1 MTEMPALTT
10 ERLSV
15 RPLTSEDFPA
25 YRALEPDIPDDRQ
38 RATLAWRVA
47 SYRELG
53 ALLQPPYGERAIALG
68 AGGALVGLCGL
79 VPSFGPFGLLE
90 SWPRDHD
97 EERARRFLPAV
108 GMYWMLDPAHRG
120 NGYATEAAAAL
131 IAYGF
136 GEMRLQRIVATTEPA
151 NTASQAVMRRLGM
164 RLDRN
169 PEPEPPWFQV
179 VGILDSS
186 PRL

>member
-1 MTEMPALTT
+1 MTEMPVLTT

-15 RPLTSEDFPA
+15 RPLTSADFRA

-47 SYRELG
+47 GYRELG
-53 ALLQPPYGERAIALG
+53 ALLQPPYGERAIALRDDDT
-68 AGGALVGLCGL
+68 LLGLCGL

-90 SWPRDHD
+90 TWPRDPD
-97 EERARRFLPAV
+97 EERARRFVPAV

-120 NGYATEAAAAL
+120 RGYATEAAAAL
-131 IAYGF
+131 VAYGF
-136 GEMRLQRIVATTEPA
+136 GEMQLQRIVATTEHA
-151 NTASQAVMRRLGM
+151 NTPSQAVMARLGM

-169 PEPEPPWFQV
+169 PDPEPPWFQV
-179 VGILDSS
+179 VGILDAV
-186 PRL
+186 PQL

>member
-47 SYRELG
+47 SYSELG
-53 ALLQPPYGERAIALG
+53 ALLQPPYGERAITLR
-68 AGGALVGLCGL
+68 AGGTLVGLCGL
-79 VPSFGPFGLLE
+79 VPAFGPFGLLE
-90 SWPRDHD
+90 TWPRDPD

-108 GMYWMLDPAHRG
+108 GMYWMLDPAYRG

-136 GEMRLQRIVATTEPA
+136 GEMRLQRIVATTEHA
-151 NTASQAVMRRLGM
+151 NTASQAVMSRLGM

-179 VGILDSS
+179 VGILDA
-186 PRL
+186 

>member
-1 MTEMPALTT
+1 MTEMPMLMT

-15 RPLTSEDFPA
+15 RPLTSDDFPT
-25 YRALEPDIPDDRQ
+25 YRALEPDIPDDRK

-47 SYRELG
+47 NYRELG
-53 ALLQPPYGERAIALG
+53 ALFQPPYGERAITLRD
-68 AGGALVGLCGL
+68 GGALVGLCGL

-90 SWPRDHD
+90 SWPRDPD
-97 EERARRFLPAV
+97 ARRARRFLPAV

-120 NGYATEAAAAL
+120 NGYATEAATAL
-131 IAYGF
+131 VAYGF
-136 GEMRLQRIVATTEPA
+136 REMNLQRIVATTEHT

-164 RLDRN
+164 RLDTN

-179 VGILDSS
+179 VGILDAASG
-186 PRL
+186 L

>member
-1 MTEMPALTT
+1 M
-10 ERLSV
+10 
-15 RPLTSEDFPA
+15 
-25 YRALEPDIPDDRQ
+25 
-38 RATLAWRVA
+38 
-47 SYRELG
+47 
-53 ALLQPPYGERAIALG
+53 
-68 AGGALVGLCGL
+68 
-79 VPSFGPFGLLE
+79 PSFGPFGLLE
-90 SWPRDHD
+90 TWPRDAD

-136 GEMRLQRIVATTEPA
+136 GEMRLQRIVATTEHT
-151 NTASQAVMRRLGM
+151 NTASQAVMSRLGM

-179 VGILDSS
+179 VGMLDA
-186 PRL
+186 

>member
-136 GEMRLQRIVATTEPA
+136 GEMRLQRIVATTEHA

>member
-1 MTEMPALTT
+1 MTEMPVLTT

-38 RATLAWRVA
+38 RRTLAWRVA
-47 SYRELG
+47 GYHELG
-53 ALLQPPYGERAIALG
+53 ALLQPPYGERAIALRD
-68 AGGALVGLCGL
+68 GGALVGLCGL
-79 VPSFGPFGLLE
+79 VPSMGPFGLLDT
-90 SWPRDHD
+90 WPREPDD
-97 EERARRFLPAV
+97 ALARRFLPAV

-120 NGYATEAAAAL
+120 HGYATEAAAAL
-131 IAYGF
+131 VAYGL
-136 GEMRLQRIVATTEPA
+136 GEMNLQRIVATTEHT

-179 VGILDSS
+179 VGILDAV